1 MILNDLSNNS
11 GRNIPTASQTV
22 GPFFSIGLLP
32 HNPNHLVPTKRAAGA
47 QIVTLRGRVVDGDG
61 RGVPDA
67 ILEIWRAGE
76 NGLYAS
82 SVAGYGHDGGGVP
95 SGFARIPTNEQGEFE
110 FRTIKPGAIEESN
123 GKISAPHLTVLI
135 FMRGLLRHLLTR
147 IYFPQEQTNET
158 DPVLGAVPA
167 ERRKT
172 LIAVRCSR
180 SRSEFQWDVFL
191 QGDAETVFFEA

>member
-1 MILNDLSNNS
+1 LSDVSSNS
-11 GRNIPTASQTV
+11 GKNIPTASQTV
-22 GPFFSIGLLP
+22 GPFFSIGLCP
-32 HNPNHLVPTKRAAGA
+32 HNPNHLVPTKRAARA

-76 NGLYAS
+76 TGLYAT
-82 SVAGYGHDGGGVP
+82 SVADYGHDPGGVP
-95 SGFARIPTNEQGEFE
+95 SGFARIPTSDQGEFQ
-110 FRTIKPGAIEESN
+110 FQTIKPGAVEESK

-147 IYFPQEQTNET
+147 IYFPQEKTNET
-158 DPVLGAVPA
+158 DPVLLAVPV

-172 LIAVRCSR
+172 LIAVQSSG
-180 SRSEFQWDVFL
+180 SRSEFQWDVCL
-191 QGDAETVFFEA
+191 QGEAETVFFEA